1 MAGLVWMEMDIYT
14 KSFTL
19 YIYVNSKVEE
29 EEDDDDAGET
39 ELGWFLL

>member
-1 MAGLVWMEMDIYT
+1 MAGLVWMEMDICT

-19 YIYVNSKVEE
+19 YIYVNST

>member
-1 MAGLVWMEMDIYT
+1 MAGLVGMEMDICT

-19 YIYVNSKVEE
+19 YIYVNSKE